1 MLPIDLDVHVKIKG
15 YHNTYYYQKGKKKIF
30 TLFLSKFQYFSN
42 GITLFKGTTTLDGK
56 TWLDGTIFLGHKKYI
71 KRKKMLCFIQKYKNL
86 VGQRT

>member
-15 YHNTYYYQKGKKKIF
+15 YHNAYYCQKQKGKKKIF

-71 KRKKMLCFIQKYKNL
+71 KRKKCFALSKKK
-86 VGQRT
+86 

>member
-15 YHNTYYYQKGKKKIF
+15 YHNAYYCQKQKGKKKIF

-56 TWLDGTIFLGHKKYI
+56 TWLDGTIFWGI
-71 KRKKMLCFIQKYKNL
+71 KSISKERKNALLYPKI
-86 VGQRT
+86 

>member
-30 TLFLSKFQYFSN
+30 TLFLSKCQYFSN

-56 TWLDGTIFLGHKKYI
+56 TWLEGTIFWGI
-71 KRKKMLCFIQKYKNL
+71 KSISKERKCFALSKNIKI
-86 VGQRT
+86 